1 MSDEEQNLGGV
12 GGSGVPE
19 SRVPGRKSVFSD
31 DFDDPDRREEL
42 DELPDDEPLTPELVE
57 EEAIRGDF
65 MLRWAV
71 VLLSVLMAFTQ
82 ISDTRPLVLIRSG
95 DYMRGHGFLPPRG
108 TDPLSFTMDGRP
120 ITNTGWLFDHVVS
133 LAWSVGGYYG
143 LTALK
148 VLGAGLFAFLLTRI
162 SIPGMPTWWSSV
174 CAAFAVVACS
184 QDFVPTHELAG
195 LVLLAYLLNLLV
207 AHRLGRAEGLHW
219 KLPALLALWSNLDPR
234 AWIGAVVVL
243 LYVFG
248 SSRHRRALQ
257 RSGANPDRLPAPLG
271 PTAALCFAALL
282 VNPFPVAS
290 LAAPLTQYTREYPA
304 MQLQKSLRPELAASQ
319 FDNRVDY
326 YSALAPGAVSLF
338 DHTHVAALVVLLF
351 AGATLALSVGSEQ
364 LDAGGRG
371 VIGTAI
377 RGFLRM
383 VLLPFVGTG
392 ARGAREAGFVMM
404 FWGLAFLCVL
414 KAHELPA
421 AALVAAAAAGISA
434 QDWYRRSF
442 SLTYTVDSS
451 ELLFSRGGRA
461 ATVLA
466 MTLMGFAVA
475 TSRLPGSAPL
485 GFGFDPETRITLETV
500 SKQLESLDA
509 GARVLH
515 TRVDQG
521 DMLIWNGR
529 RSFIDS
535 RVLPFSSAQYPLFDQ
550 HDNVRR
556 SLLRPP
562 ASTES
567 SDPKEK
573 ERLQADQQK
582 NIAAAKETLTQY
594 GVTHFMIRLAPPGS
608 PDYES
613 MLTLT
618 ASGEFV
624 PVSIEASAAL
634 LERVSGQAAPETV
647 AAKMPNFIEQAF
659 VEAKQDMKEV
669 RIFARPQ
676 GFYERYIYRQRPAT
690 SAERRQAQHY
700 MALANPNPENL
711 QAAANSIALLTLA
724 IRNLNLSLQ
733 GNPDETEAWVMLGQA
748 YVRLSNLEVLVSGTD
763 PSPRLRQTRYFQA
776 VAAFRQAVKTNPN
789 WIQAWEGLMNS
800 YQLMQRQDLLLEAL
814 DKWLALAET
823 TTVLASQREKFEEF
837 RTQCYAQRRE
847 LEDLITES
855 DSQLDKEIERQIAAN
870 AEAMKQQA
878 AAAGGKDQ
886 ALDPE
891 MADAEEARE
900 AIMSA
905 AVANRS
911 GRPRRALNVLQE
923 NNAMIRKLPMG
934 VVLLGQLLL
943 ETGEMEEAYL
953 LLLGISEQA
962 SKQPEIFFGTE
973 WQLPLAISQLGVCDY
988 TTAVETWGV
997 QMGDIERELAKS
1009 AVYSLPIYSL
1019 PLVADSNY
1027 QVNAP
1032 LAVWPFRHATFLAQQ
1047 INGSNE
1053 PLSDLALMQAIV
1065 KLEAAD
1071 LEGAKSILRRIVT
1084 EFGETRARGLAL
1096 VYYSMVDPGSQQV
1109 LEPLSF
1115 NPWEEFDFPGEPRPP
1130 AQPAAGA
1137 PGGAGGPGAAGPGPG
1152 PGPGPSGVPGLP
1164 AAGNPAALPGPVG
1177 AQP

>member
-12 GGSGVPE
+12 SNSGVPE
-19 SRVPGRKSVFSD
+19 SRAGGRKSVFSD
-31 DFDDPDRREEL
+31 DFDDPDRRDEL
-42 DELPDDEPLTPELVE
+42 DELPDDEPLTAELVE

-82 ISDTRPLVLIRSG
+82 MSDTRPLVLIKSG
-95 DYMRGHGFLPPRG
+95 EYMRSHGFLPPRT
-108 TDPLSFTMDGRP
+108 TDPLSFTMDGRS

-133 LAWSVGGYYG
+133 LAWSLGGYYG

-148 VLGAGLFAFLLTRI
+148 VLGSGLFAFLLTRI
-162 SIPGMPTWWSSV
+162 SIPGLPTWWSSV

-195 LVLLAYLLNLLV
+195 LVLLAYLLNLLTG
-207 AHRLGRAEGLHW
+207 HRLGRVDGLYW

-243 LYVFG
+243 LYALG
-248 SSRHRRALQ
+248 SARHRRALLRQ
-257 RSGANPDRLPAPLG
+257 GAGLDRIPMPLG
-271 PTAALCFAALL
+271 ATAGLCFAALL

-304 MQLQKSLRPELAASQ
+304 MQLQKSLVPELAASS

-326 YSALAPGAVSLF
+326 YSAILPGAVRLF
-338 DHTHVAALVVLLF
+338 DHTHVAAIVVLMF
-351 AGATLALSVGSEQ
+351 AGAALSLSVGSEQ
-364 LDAGGRG
+364 SDSARRG
-371 VIGTAI
+371 TIATAI
-377 RGFLRM
+377 GGFLRLL
-383 VLLPFVGTG
+383 LLPILGTG
-392 ARGAREAGFVMM
+392 PRGARDAGFVLM
-404 FWGLAFLCVL
+404 FWGFVFLIVL

-421 AALVAAAAAGISA
+421 AALVAAAVAGISA

-442 SLTYTVDSS
+442 SMTYTVDSS

-466 MTLMGFAVA
+466 MTAMGFAVA

-485 GFGFDPETRITLETV
+485 GFGFDPETRITIDTV
-500 SKQLESLDA
+500 SQQLQKLDPE
-509 GARVLH
+509 ARVLH

-521 DMLIWNGR
+521 DLLIWNGR
-529 RSFIDS
+529 RSFLDS
-535 RVLPFSSAQYPLFDQ
+535 RVLPFSSAQYPVFEQ

-562 ASTES
+562 QSTES
-567 SDPKEK
+567 ADPKEK
-573 ERLQADQQK
+573 ERLQQDQQK

-594 GVTHFMIRLAPPGS
+594 GVTHFMIRLAPPGT

-618 ASGEFV
+618 SSGEFV

-634 LERVSGQAAPETV
+634 LEKVSGQAAPETV
-647 AAKMPNFIEQAF
+647 AAKMPNFVQMAF
-659 VEAKQDMKEV
+659 VDAKQDMKEV

-676 GFYERYIYRQRPAT
+676 GFYERYIYRNRPVM

-700 MALANPNPENL
+700 MALANPNPGGL
-711 QAAANSIALLTLA
+711 QEAANGIALLTLA
-724 IRNLNLSLQ
+724 IRGLNQSLQ
-733 GNPDETEAWVMLGQA
+733 ANPNETAAWIMLGQA
-748 YVRLSNLEVLVSGTD
+748 YVRLGNLEVLVSGTD

-776 VAAFRQAVKTNPN
+776 VAAFRQAVKTNSGS
-789 WIQAWEGLMNS
+789 IQAWEGLMNS
-800 YQLMQRQDLLLEAL
+800 YQLMQRQDLLLESL
-814 DKWLALAET
+814 DKWLELAET
-823 TTVLASQREKFEEF
+823 STVLPSQQERFEEF

-855 DSQLDKEIERQIAAN
+855 DAQLDKEIEQQIAAN

-886 ALDPE
+886 ALDPTL
-891 MADAEEARE
+891 ADAEEARE
-900 AIMSA
+900 FIMSA
-905 AVANRS
+905 AAANRG

-923 NNAMIRKLPMG
+923 NAAMIRKLPMG

-988 TTAVETWGV
+988 RTAAETWSV
-997 QMGDIERELAKS
+997 QMADIEREISKS

-1027 QVNAP
+1027 QINGALP
-1032 LAVWPFRHATFLAQQ
+1032 VWPFRHATLLAQQ
-1047 INGSNE
+1047 ISGSNE

-1071 LEGAKSILRRIVT
+1071 LEGARSILKRIVT

-1096 VYYSMVDPGSQQV
+1096 VYYSMVDRESQQV
-1109 LEPLSF
+1109 LEPMAL
-1115 NPWEEFDFPGEPRPP
+1115 NPWEEFEFPGEPRPP

-1137 PGGAGGPGAAGPGPG
+1137 PGAPGAPAGVPGG
-1152 PGPGPSGVPGLP
+1152 IPGLP
-1164 AAGNPAALPGPVG
+1164 AGSNPGAVPSQPGPIGVR
-1177 AQP
+1177 P